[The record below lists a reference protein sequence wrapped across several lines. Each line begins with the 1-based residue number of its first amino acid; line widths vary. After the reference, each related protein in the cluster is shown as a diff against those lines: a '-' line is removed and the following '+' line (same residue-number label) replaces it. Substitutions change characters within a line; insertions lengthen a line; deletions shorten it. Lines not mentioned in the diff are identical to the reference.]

1 MPGNAYF
8 HGPSYRTVSRTKG
21 RDGPWSRSPH
31 TPLLAGFQYTRGAI
45 HRARNMG
52 TTTGEFHIPE
62 NGMWNA
68 DEEGRDESRPYR
80 GSETTRMGGLN
91 AGCVRNF
98 ALALTPYTTTVRPSN
113 STRARIVG
121 AGHRFGRSIFL
132 SALRVEAKL

>member
-1 MPGNAYF
+1 
-8 HGPSYRTVSRTKG
+8 
-21 RDGPWSRSPH
+21 
-31 TPLLAGFQYTRGAI
+31 
-45 HRARNMG
+45 MG